1 MIARG
6 FLSPYSKEIRMP
18 FRKTLWYKDAIIYE
32 LHVKAFYD
40 KSGDGVGDFKGL
52 MEKLDYLQDLGI
64 TAVWLLPFY
73 PSPLK
78 DDGYDIADYRGIHSI
93 YGNLRDFRQFVKEA
107 HRRDIRVI
115 TELVVNHTSDQH
127 PWFQEAR
134 RAKPGSAK
142 RNFYLWSD
150 TDSRFPETRI
160 IFTDTETSNWAWD
173 PVAGAYY
180 WHRFFSHQPDLN
192 HNNPKVVQAILK
204 VLAFWLKMGV
214 DGLRLD
220 AVPYLCVRDGTNNEN
235 LPETHEVI
243 RKIRKYV
250 DDHFK
255 DRMLLAEA
263 NQWPE
268 DVVEYFGKGDEC
280 HMAYHF
286 PVMPRLYMAL
296 RQEDRTPIVEILK
309 RTPPIPGEC
318 QWALFLRNHDELTL
332 EMVTDEERDYM
343 YNEYARD
350 PRMRVNVG
358 IRRRL
363 APLVE
368 NSLRR
373 RELLHSLLFSFPG
386 TPIIY
391 YGDEI
396 GMGDNIYLGDRDG
409 VRTPMQWS
417 TDRNAGFS
425 RADAAKLYLPV
436 ITDPVYGYQGVNV
449 EAQQR
454 HFTSFYHFM
463 RRMIA
468 LRKQHKA
475 FGRGT
480 MEFLEPENHRVLA
493 YLRRYKEEVILAV
506 ANLSRFVQPVEL
518 DLSRFRGWTPV
529 EMLGRVE
536 FPTIGDLPYFLTL
549 GPHAFYWFRLEPQAE
564 PMVVGT
570 PAQGEELTTPV
581 LSLDRKTT
589 NIYETNERYRLEG
602 EMLPSFIRKQRYF
615 RGKGRDI
622 VGCRMVD
629 WTKLG
634 NGFHMTFVQV
644 SYGDGGKELYVL
656 PLKMSW
662 GLEASRIVENVP
674 ESVLVF
680 VKTSR
685 EKGAIYDAL
694 VDKTACHDLLMAL
707 YDERYFATYQ
717 EGRVS
722 AHTTRDT
729 GEDQEETQ
737 EVFTFRRLSAE
748 QSNTSLVIND
758 NHILKIFRKLEEGIN
773 PDMEITLALTEHTSF
788 SHVPRAAGYMV
799 YDPKGGARSTV
810 ALLQKFIPNEGDGWA
825 HAQKCLS
832 DYFQEADRLR
842 NASPV
847 LPGRPGKLL
856 ERVATGTPEIMVQLA
871 GDYLQAVERLGQR
884 TAEFHM
890 ALSSIRKVKG
900 FAPERIT
907 PDYLEVLS
915 DGFSSQ
921 ARRSLELINAGMDH
935 FPEEVQRNAHQLLE
949 RAASVM
955 GIFQSLPEHAIVST
969 KIRVHGDFHLGQVLR
984 VHDDFYFLDFEGEP
998 MRSLQERREKHS
1010 PLKDI
1015 AGMLRSFD
1023 YAAHTALF
1031 IQSGDREERFEQFKP
1046 WARAWELWVS
1056 KTFLQSYLGAM
1067 GNAPCLPRDSQHL
1080 EILLNAFLLDKA
1092 FYELE
1097 YEINNRPAWVQIPLQ
1112 GILGLLGEGS
1122 ERNR

>member
-1 MIARG
+1 
-6 FLSPYSKEIRMP
+6 MP
-18 FRKTLWYKDAIIYE
+18 SRKTLWYKDAIIYE

-40 KSGDGVGDFKGL
+40 SNGDGIGDFKGL

-93 YGNLRDFRQFVKEA
+93 YGNLKDFKQFVKEA

-142 RNFYLWSD
+142 RNFYVWSD
-150 TDSRFPETRI
+150 TDTKFPETRI

-204 VLAFWLKMGV
+204 VLAFWLKLGV

-220 AVPYLCVRDGTNNEN
+220 AVPYLCVREGTNNEN
-235 LPETHEVI
+235 LPETHAVI
-243 RKIRKYV
+243 KKIRKYV
-250 DDHFK
+250 DSNFE

-296 RQEDRTPIVEILK
+296 RQENRTPIVEILK
-309 RTPPIPGEC
+309 RTPPIPEDC

-343 YNEYARD
+343 YQEYAKD

-363 APLVE
+363 GPLVE

-396 GMGDNIYLGDRDG
+396 GMGDNIYLGDRDS

-417 TDRNAGFS
+417 ADRNAGFS
-425 RADAAKLYLPV
+425 KADAARLYLPV
-436 ITDPVYGYQGVNV
+436 ISDPVYGYQGVNV

-454 HFTSFYHFM
+454 HLTSFYHFM

-480 MEFLEPENHRVLA
+480 IEFLEPENQKVLA
-493 YLRRYKEEVILAV
+493 YLRCYKEEVILAV

-518 DLSRFRGWTPV
+518 DLSAYRGWTPV

-536 FPTIGDLPYFLTL
+536 FPPIGELPYFITL

-564 PMVVGT
+564 PMTVGV
-570 PAQGEELTTPV
+570 PARLEEIATPV
-581 LSLDRKTT
+581 LSLERRST
-589 NIYETNERYRLEG
+589 NILETEDRFRLESDIIPAY
-602 EMLPSFIRKQRYF
+602 LKKQRYF
-615 RGKGRDI
+615 RGKGRGL
-622 VGCRMVD
+622 VGCRILD
-629 WTKLG
+629 WAKLG
-634 NGFHMTFVQV
+634 SGFHLTFVQV
-644 SYGDGGKELYVL
+644 SYADGGREVYVL
-656 PLKMSW
+656 PLKVSW
-662 GLEASRIVENVP
+662 GAEASRIVENVP

-680 VKTSR
+680 IKTAR
-685 EKGAIYDAL
+685 DKGALYDAL

-707 YDERYFATYQ
+707 HDDRYYATFQ
-717 EGRVS
+717 NGRVS
-722 AHTTRDT
+722 AFGTRELT
-729 GEDQEETQ
+729 EAEEGDR
-737 EVFTFRRLSAE
+737 EPSRFRRLSAE
-748 QSNTSLVIND
+748 QSNTSLVINEAF
-758 NHILKIFRKLEEGIN
+758 ILKVFRKLEEGIN
-773 PDMEITLALTEHTSF
+773 PDMEITFALTEHTSF
-788 SHVPRAAGYMV
+788 ANLPRAAGYMV
-799 YDPKGGARSTV
+799 YESQGGARSTV
-810 ALLQKFIPNEGDGWA
+810 ALLQRFIPNDGDGWA
-825 HAQKCLS
+825 HAQTSLAG
-832 DYFQEADRLR
+832 YFDQVEQLEEGVSAPW
-842 NASPV
+842 NE
-847 LPGRPGKLL
+847 PGGLMRC
-856 ERVATGTPEIMVQLA
+856 VATETPPLMQHLA
-871 GDYLQAVERLGQR
+871 GGYLEAVGRLAQR
-884 TAEFHM
+884 TAEFHL
-890 ALSSIRKVKG
+890 ALSSIRKQRD
-900 FAPERIT
+900 FAPEKIT
-907 PDYLEVLS
+907 PEYLENLS
-915 DGFSSQ
+915 DSFAEQ
-921 ARRSLELINAGMDH
+921 ARRSLELVHSGLDH
-935 FPEEVQRNAHQLLE
+935 FPERVQVKAHRLLE
-949 RAASVM
+949 RSASLM
-955 GIFQSLPEHAIVST
+955 GIFESLPESSLQAT
-969 KIRVHGDFHLGQVLR
+969 RIRIHGDFHLGQVLR
-984 VHDDFYFLDFEGEP
+984 AGDDFFLLDFEGEP
-998 MRSLQERREKHS
+998 LKSLQERREKHS
-1010 PLKDI
+1010 PLKDL
-1015 AGMLRSFD
+1015 AGMIRSFD

-1031 IQSGDREERFEQFKP
+1031 SRTGDQEERFHKLKS
-1046 WARAWELWVS
+1046 WARAWERWVS
-1056 KTFLQSYLGAM
+1056 AAFLRGYLQTM
-1067 GNAPCLPRDSQHL
+1067 GEAPCIPREPGHL
-1080 EILLNAFLLDKA
+1080 EILLDAFLLDKA

-1112 GILGLLGEGS
+1112 GILNFLGEGS
-1122 ERNR
+1122 ERKR